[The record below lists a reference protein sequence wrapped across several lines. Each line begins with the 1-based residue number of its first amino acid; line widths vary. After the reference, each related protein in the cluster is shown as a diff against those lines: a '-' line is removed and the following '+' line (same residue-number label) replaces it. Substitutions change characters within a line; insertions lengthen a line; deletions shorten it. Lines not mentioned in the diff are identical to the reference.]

1 MQSAPQELLK
11 QYVQSQHL
19 LSYGG
24 RRQDFSIVWSDQA
37 NTGQTGGPFQTGE
50 QRATWNSISRG
61 RSLPS
66 ASKRW
71 IHNRRSEHEA
81 GRALGTGQ
89 RQECGL
95 RQHLV
100 SLTAN

>member
-37 NTGQTGGPFQTGE
+37 NTGQTGGPFQVNSGPRGTRSPGGAACRRLQRGGFTTGDLNMK
-50 QRATWNSISRG
+50 RAE
-61 RSLPS
+61 
-66 ASKRW
+66 RW
-71 IHNRRSEHEA
+71 E
-81 GRALGTGQ
+81 
-89 RQECGL
+89 
-95 RQHLV
+95 LV
-100 SLTAN
+100 SGKSVV